1 MAATAEDTTG
11 EKASTGLSKT
21 ISKLLWTPPWLRWN
35 PERNFEM
42 SWPLTCVFGFVAAFS
57 VANLYYTHPILHII
71 AEDFGITDERASLVP
86 TVLQAGYATG
96 LLFIVPVGDIVR
108 RRPMI
113 ISLVFVTSLF
123 WLGCTLTK
131 TFESFLGLSYVVGLF
146 TVTPQ
151 LMFPLTVR
159 YAPARHRPTMTAIV
173 MSGLVFGILVAR
185 LLSGI
190 VTEYTN
196 WRNIY
201 WMSFGL
207 QLAIVLIAFFL
218 LPDFPVL
225 RPGAS
230 YPSILVKMVKLPF
243 QHPVLTQSA
252 LISFLLMGMF
262 TSFWTTLT
270 FQLAGP
276 PFHLSTLV
284 IGLFALVGMSPV
296 LFSPI
301 FSRLVMTRLHPSGT
315 LIIGHIILLAAVCIG
330 TFTGTF
336 SLAGPVIWAS
346 IGDLGMN
353 IVTVSNRMAFANV
366 EPTAQNSVNSVYMV
380 FTFCGQLFGTAV
392 GNKLYASGGWIRSG
406 SLSIGLIGG
415 GLLLVLIRG
424 PHETGWIGW
433 SGGWELR
440 TKVLRAREAANSQEV
455 SESTEHPSDEEAAV
469 PQETEVKEK
478 I

>member
-1 MAATAEDTTG
+1 MAMAG
-11 EKASTGLSKT
+11 ENAASAKASTGLSRF
-21 ISKLLWTPPWLRWN
+21 LWTPPWVRWD
-35 PERNFEM
+35 PDKNFEM
-42 SWPLTCVFGFVAAFS
+42 SWPLTCAFGFVAAFS
-57 VANLYYTHPILHII
+57 VSNLYYTHPILHIL

-86 TVLQAGYATG
+86 TLLQSGYATG

-113 ISLVFVTSLF
+113 ISLVFVTSMF

-131 TFESFLGLSYVVGLF
+131 SFEPFLGLSYLVGLF

-173 MSGLVFGILVAR
+173 MSGLVFGVLLAR

-190 VTEYTN
+190 VTQYTN

-207 QLAIVLIAFFL
+207 QLTIFLFAFLF

-225 RPGAS
+225 RPGAT
-230 YPSILVKMVKLPF
+230 YPGILLKLVQLPF

-270 FQLAGP
+270 FQLDGS
-276 PFHLSTLV
+276 PFNLSTLV
-284 IGLFALVGMSPV
+284 IGLFALVGMSPI
-296 LFSPI
+296 LLSPI
-301 FSRLVMTRLHPSGT
+301 FSRLVMTRLHPSGS
-315 LIIGHIILLAAVCIG
+315 LIIGHLILLTAVCIG

-336 SLAGPVIWAS
+336 TLAGPIIWAS

-353 IVTVSNRMAFANV
+353 IVTVSNRMAFAVV
-366 EPTAQNSVNSVYMV
+366 EPTAQNAVNSVYMV

-392 GNKLYASGGWIRSG
+392 GNKLYATGGWIRSG
-406 SLSIGLIGG
+406 SLSIGLVGA
-415 GLLLVLIRG
+415 GLLLVFVRG
-424 PHETGWIGW
+424 PHETGWVGW

-440 TKVLRAREAANSQEV
+440 TKVLQQREAEATQEV
-455 SESTEHPSDEEAAV
+455 SDSTAHPSDEEMAI

-478 I
+478 M

>member
-1 MAATAEDTTG
+1 MAVVREEATAG
-11 EKASTGLSKT
+11 EEASTGLSKFF
-21 ISKLLWTPPWLRWN
+21 WTPPWLRWN
-35 PERNFEM
+35 PDKNYEM
-42 SWPLTCVFGFVAAFS
+42 SWAMACFFGFVAAFS
-57 VANLYYTHPILHII
+57 VANLYYTHPVLHIL
-71 AEDFGITDERASLVP
+71 AQDFDITDERASLVP
-86 TVLQAGYATG
+86 TLLQAGYATG
-96 LLFIVPVGDIVR
+96 LLFIVPIGDIVR

-113 ISLVFVTSLF
+113 ISLVFVTSLI
-123 WLGCTLTK
+123 WLGCTLAK
-131 TFESFLGLSYVVGLF
+131 KFEVFLGLSYVVGLF

-190 VTEYTN
+190 VAQYSH

-207 QLAIVLIAFFL
+207 QISIVVSAL
-218 LPDFPVL
+218 LFMPDFPVL
-225 RPGAS
+225 RPGAT
-230 YPSILVKMVKLPF
+230 YPGILLKMVQLPF
-243 QHPVLTQSA
+243 QQPVLTQSA
-252 LISFLLMGMF
+252 LIAFLLMGMF

-301 FSRLVMTRLHPSGT
+301 FSRLVMTRLHPSAT
-315 LIIGHIILLAAVCIG
+315 LIIGHLILLTAVSIG

-346 IGDLGMN
+346 IGDFGMN
-353 IVTVSNRMAFANV
+353 VVTVSNRMAFANI
-366 EPTAQNSVNSVYMV
+366 EPTAQNAVNSVYMV
-380 FTFCGQLFGTAV
+380 STFCGQLFGTSV
-392 GNKLYASGGWIRSG
+392 GNTLYASGGWIRSG
-406 SLSIGLIGG
+406 SLSLGLVGG
-415 GLLLVLIRG
+415 GLLLVLVRG
-424 PHETGWIGW
+424 PHEKGWIGW
-433 SGGWELR
+433 SGGWEVRLKKLR
-440 TKVLRAREAANSQEV
+440 EREAEENQAASDV
-455 SESTEHPSDEEAAV
+455 TAHPSDEEAGIRLESEA
-469 PQETEVKEK
+469 TEK